1 MRHDISKKTEITAS
15 KGMSDFEVMATPLT
29 NINTPKKIIAPV
41 AKTISPVAKTIKKLT
56 DRGSS
61 DLRIVDHL
69 LEKGELI
76 KPATPEIIFKE
87 SCVKVTR
94 QKTMFTVTPQPI
106 KTGFTTREQ

>member
-56 DRGSS
+56 DR
-61 DLRIVDHL
+61 
-69 LEKGELI
+69 
-76 KPATPEIIFKE
+76 
-87 SCVKVTR
+87 
-94 QKTMFTVTPQPI
+94 
-106 KTGFTTREQ
+106 